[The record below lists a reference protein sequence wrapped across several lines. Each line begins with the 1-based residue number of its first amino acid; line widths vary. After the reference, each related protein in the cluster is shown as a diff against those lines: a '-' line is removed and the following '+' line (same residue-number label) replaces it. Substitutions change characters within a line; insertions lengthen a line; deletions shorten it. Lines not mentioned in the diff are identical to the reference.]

1 MKRQY
6 SSKNRKELRLKMATV
21 LSEKIQMLSTELQ
34 GILLDDLVTAF
45 ENRLNVLNRAQLTV
59 ELEVAEGVKCETI

>member
-21 LSEKIQMLSTELQ
+21 FSEKIQMLSTELQ

-45 ENRLNVLNRAQLTV
+45 ENRLNVLNRAQSTIT
-59 ELEVAEGVKCETI
+59 LEVAEGVKFETI

>member
-21 LSEKIQMLSTELQ
+21 FSEKIQMLSTELQ

-59 ELEVAEGVKCETI
+59 ELEVAEGVKFETI